1 MRLLWLP
8 DVLRKAGLTVHE
20 YAGWKSR
27 GYSDFGADASV
38 GPRQLMGVIC
48 HATAGSRSSTDA
60 GETRVLWVTGSLS
73 APAPI
78 AQLYLSRSGEWWVG
92 ASGRC
97 NHVAFSQVRPTSPLA
112 GAGNSQLIGIEAAND
127 NRGEPWPAVQ
137 LDSYQRGVAAICRYM
152 GWEAWRVLGH
162 AEHQFGRANNE
173 PCGIDMSAFRAAVA
187 RLIEE
192 DDMPSEREI
201 WNHRIPPE
209 ASVGRS
215 YPGIRDD
222 GYRAGTWVQYGYRW
236 ARRAAERAAELLA
249 GQAAILAR
257 LDGGDDGAIRQAIR
271 EELAAHREL
280 LVDEL
285 TDIVDSDGD
294 PAAVVAA
301 VRELLGR
308 VRVTIDPEDG

>member
-1 MRLLWLP
+1 MPVYRDIYDGPPRHYGAQRTTKQYIAIHCTANTASAQAENSYAKRRPDSVSSHYYVDGDNIVQSLDTDLRAFHAGSRIGNDHAIAYEITGLTSWSRQRWLDSVAWPLLVRQIRRDMAAHNIAARRLTVEQMKAGKLSGIVTHNDMRLAWGGTDHTDPGRNFPMDHLMRLL
-8 DVLRKAGLTVHE
+8 A
-20 YAGWKSR
+20 
-27 GYSDFGADASV
+27 
-38 GPRQLMGVIC
+38 
-48 HATAGSRSSTDA
+48 
-60 GETRVLWVTGSLS
+60 
-73 APAPI
+73 
-78 AQLYLSRSGEWWVG
+78 
-92 ASGRC
+92 
-97 NHVAFSQVRPTSPLA
+97 
-112 GAGNSQLIGIEAAND
+112 
-127 NRGEPWPAVQ
+127 
-137 LDSYQRGVAAICRYM
+137 
-152 GWEAWRVLGH
+152 
-162 AEHQFGRANNE
+162 
-173 PCGIDMSAFRAAVA
+173 
-187 RLIEE
+187 EE

-209 ASVGRS
+209 ASVARS

-301 VRELLGR
+301 AGSPSQSTMSVSSSTSSSRW
-308 VRVTIDPEDG
+308 